1 MSRELINLQKKVF
14 NKPQM
19 IMAEDFQPIVDYMM
33 NPERTGLTVDKP
45 ATPELARSDF
55 ERDEEYR
62 QYKLEQLDINPE
74 TMQGLIKIEGTLV
87 NRAGQVQACVELTSY
102 EAIKAKMQ
110 SQIEMGAREIVMVID
125 SGGGEAYGCFATAAK
140 LRKMA
145 DDNDVKL
152 IAYVD
157 GYACS
162 AAYAL
167 ATAAHEIVA
176 NPQSTVGSVGVVV
189 QLMNNTEA
197 LKKAGY
203 SRTFVY
209 AGDNKVPFDKDGEFD
224 KKFISDIQSSINK
237 TYKRFVNLVA
247 NNRGI
252 QEADVVK
259 TQASVYDA
267 DEAVGI
273 GFVDKLMETDE
284 FFEDYFPSLRQT
296 SNQSTNLKT
305 EENMTVEELQKPKE
319 EADNTVLL
327 NAETEAV
334 ITLAELTEL
343 KEKATQLEAAQTLAT
358 SLQEQL
364 ATATARAQELEDQIA
379 EAKAD
384 AIIATRRAELE
395 AVLGTENDQVTS
407 ILTATAGL
415 NDTAFAMICAGYS
428 ASFEKKE
435 EELKEKGKTPEG
447 EQKRMSLEDKIKA
460 KLTAAK

>member
-1 MSRELINLQKKVF
+1 MS
-14 NKPQM
+14 
-19 IMAEDFQPIVDYMM
+19 EDFQTIVEYMM
-33 NPERTGLTVDKP
+33 NPEKTGFQASPVV
-45 ATPELARSDF
+45 PELKRSDF

-62 QYKLEQLDINPE
+62 KYRLESLDINPE

-102 EAIKAKMQ
+102 EAIKAKMTA
-110 SQIEMGAREIVMVID
+110 QINEGVKEVVMVID

-140 LRKMA
+140 LRQMA
-145 DDNDVKL
+145 DDNNVKL
-152 IAYVD
+152 VAYVD

-176 NPQSTVGSVGVVV
+176 NPQATVGSVGVVV

-209 AGDNKVPFDKDGEFD
+209 AGDNKVPFDADGEFD

-284 FFEDYFPSLRQT
+284 FFDEYLPSLRQT
-296 SNQSTNLKT
+296 SNQSTQMKT
-305 EENMTVEELQKPKE
+305 EENMTVEELQKLKE
-319 EADNTVLL
+319 EAANTVLL

-334 ITLAELTEL
+334 VSLAELTEL
-343 KEKATQLEAAQTLAT
+343 REKASQFETVQASVTDLQTQLTDALKRT
-358 SLQEQL
+358 
-364 ATATARAQELEDQIA
+364 QELEDQIV
-379 EAKAD
+379 EAQAD
-384 AIIATRRAELE
+384 ALIATRKAKLE
-395 AVLGTENDQVTS
+395 DVLGTENAQVDS
-407 ILTATAGL
+407 ILAATAALDEDAFGL
-415 NDTAFAMICAGYS
+415 ILAGYET
-428 ASFEKKE
+428 SFKAKE
-435 EELKEKGKTPEG
+435 ETFTEQGKAPQG

-460 KLTAAK
+460 KLSSSN